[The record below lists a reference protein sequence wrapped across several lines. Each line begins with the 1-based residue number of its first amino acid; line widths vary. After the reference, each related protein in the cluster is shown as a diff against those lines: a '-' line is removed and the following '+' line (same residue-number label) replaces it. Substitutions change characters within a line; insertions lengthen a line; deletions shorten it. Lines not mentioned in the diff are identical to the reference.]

1 MQKGY
6 SVKLVRLHFIL
17 LCKRGCQGK
26 SANSDRGMLLFGYH
40 VQKGPFLVWRVIM
53 VDNLSESTTP
63 RLNSKECHNFLGV
76 TQNNIF
82 N

>member
-1 MQKGY
+1 M
-6 SVKLVRLHFIL
+6 
-17 LCKRGCQGK
+17 
-26 SANSDRGMLLFGYH
+26 ANSDRGMLLFGYH

-76 TQNNIF
+76 TQNNILNLF
-82 N
+82 FEILIQVINVLAVLFYHTFH